1 MAPIL
6 ATTVKERFS
15 GFYSDHC
22 IYMPAML
29 GWFFFSAI
37 LSSYNKVVFG
47 QGKMHFPCPLLL
59 TSIHFFVQWTFSY
72 TVSSIFPQTFGGD
85 VVKNMSWSTYLSTS
99 LICGCV
105 TSFDVG
111 LSNMSLVYISITFYT
126 MIKASSP
133 VFVLIF
139 ASIMGIEKI
148 TLPLVGVVLTISLG
162 EFLTVRGEKGDFS
175 HIGLILCIC
184 ASMLSGLRWTTVQY
198 KLSTLDPPL
207 KTTISTIR
215 VISSSMFV
223 SMFILSFIIEKPWI
237 TLAPS
242 ENNTY
247 FIDFQHGIQTVS
259 MGIAGAFLAICM
271 ILCEFYLIMKSS
283 AMVLMIGGVI
293 KEMVTIFVGV
303 EAFHDTL
310 NLINIIGCCVVFSGV
325 IMYKII
331 YMKEK
336 ERKQKEKYRQIA
348 EDEGDDNDIFNSD
361 FDEEDI
367 SLVEPDSFHSTDKS
381 NNQNMVGGLTG
392 DIKFSISPSSNDTQ
406 DNTNNSNNMDIEKSI
421 ADNHHDKPHDTEELE
436 SDITSGE
443 EWEQI
448 DKVRDNLAVDEEVD
462 YIMQGLEENNL
473 KKREDQAV
481 IAVEKKS
488 KGD

>member
-1 MAPIL
+1 
-6 ATTVKERFS
+6 
-15 GFYSDHC
+15 
-22 IYMPAML
+22 
-29 GWFFFSAI
+29 
-37 LSSYNKVVFG
+37 
-47 QGKMHFPCPLLL
+47 
-59 TSIHFFVQWTFSY
+59 
-72 TVSSIFPQTFGGD
+72 
-85 VVKNMSWSTYLSTS
+85 
-99 LICGCV
+99 
-105 TSFDVG
+105 
-111 LSNMSLVYISITFYT
+111 
-126 MIKASSP
+126 
-133 VFVLIF
+133 
-139 ASIMGIEKI
+139 
-148 TLPLVGVVLTISLG
+148 
-162 EFLTVRGEKGDFS
+162 
-175 HIGLILCIC
+175 
-184 ASMLSGLRWTTVQY
+184 
-198 KLSTLDPPL
+198 
-207 KTTISTIR
+207 
-215 VISSSMFV
+215 MFV

-247 FIDFQHGIQTVS
+247 FIDFQHGIQTLS

-336 ERKQKEKYRQIA
+336 ERNQKEKYKQIA
-348 EDEGDDNDIFNSD
+348 EDDGDDDDIFNSD

-367 SLVEPDSFHSTDKS
+367 SIVEPDSFHSTDKS

-392 DIKFSISPSSNDTQ
+392 DIKFSISPSNNDTQ

-421 ADNHHDKPHDTEELE
+421 ADNHHNKPHDTEELE

-462 YIMQGLEENNL
+462 YIIQGLEENNV
-473 KKREDQAV
+473 KKRDQAV
-481 IAVEKKS
+481 IATKA